1 MPQRRVAMA
10 QTGGRINGGQQM
22 SDFHQTLSEM
32 RRPSLLMRAARL
44 GLPDYQRNR
53 WLKRLAPG
61 ETQPHRVLP
70 QLLSAEERLEEI
82 RQSGDASYSIA
93 RHIEVLI
100 ALLAEAS
107 LLRRAPVAQG

>member
-1 MPQRRVAMA
+1 MPQRGVVKA
-10 QTGGRINGGQQM
+10 QTGGQNNGGPQM
-22 SDFHQTLSEM
+22 SDFRQTLAEM

-44 GLPDYQRNR
+44 GLPGYQRGR

-61 ETQPHRVLP
+61 ETAPERILP
-70 QLLSAEERLEEI
+70 RLVSVEEQLEEI
-82 RQSGDASYSIA
+82 RLSGDASYSIP

-107 LLRRAPVAQG
+107 LLRRMPVA